1 MFTLSSAARC
11 FAPLALLALAPSAER
26 LEFAPPTNAV
36 TSMTYEVRG
45 NLSLGDFS
53 VTIDGQD
60 LSAQVPIED
69 FAAELAMTMSVSD
82 RFLEVRGGRPVRF
95 ERTYSDSKSRFAMA
109 EQKDEAS
116 DLFEVD
122 GETILFEWSKSQD
135 AYVLSFKDGEGRM
148 EALEALGADL
158 HLRSLLP
165 EGEVEVGAKWELEP
179 TALVP
184 ALMLG
189 MEVRPLTDTLDSGA
203 VAEEFDDALN
213 PLLEDI
219 LASFRARCELVGVRD
234 LEGRRCAEVK
244 LTLDAEGELDGRAA
258 ILEALGGE
266 LELEGIEVQVD
277 AAELKLVLGGEGK
290 LLWDLDTDVAHSF
303 ALDAKLELSGELS
316 ASATDS
322 EGIAH
327 DVEAMAELFAELAW
341 KMN

>member
-1 MFTLSSAARC
+1 MLTLSSAARC
-11 FAPLALLALAPSAER
+11 FAPLALLALAPRAER
-26 LEFAPPTNAV
+26 LEFAPPADTVAP
-36 TSMTYEVRG
+36 MTYEIRG
-45 NLSLGDFS
+45 GLSLGDFS

-60 LSAQVPIED
+60 LSAQVPVAD
-69 FAAELAMTMSVSD
+69 FAAELAMELSVSD
-82 RFLEVRGGRPVRF
+82 RFLDVRDGRPTRF
-95 ERTYSDSKSRFAMA
+95 ERSYQSSKSRLAMA

-148 EALEALGADL
+148 EALEGLGADL

-165 EGEVEVGAKWELEP
+165 AGEIEVGATWQLEP
-179 TALVP
+179 EALVP

-189 MEVRPLTDTLDSGA
+189 MEVRTLTDTLDSGA

-244 LTLDAEGELDGRAA
+244 LTLEAEGELDGRAA

-266 LELEGIEVQVD
+266 LDLEGIEVKID
-277 AAELKLVLGGEGK
+277 AAELRLVLGGEGK